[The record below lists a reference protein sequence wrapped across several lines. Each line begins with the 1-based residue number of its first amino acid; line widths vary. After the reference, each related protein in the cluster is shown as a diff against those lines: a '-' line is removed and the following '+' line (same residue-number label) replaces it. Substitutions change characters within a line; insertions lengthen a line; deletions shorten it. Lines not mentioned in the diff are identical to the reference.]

1 MRSLF
6 SNNAMASSTSTPRLN
21 LITGGTGFMGTHL
34 TRQLLARGEQVRVL
48 DLKNPTEP
56 IDQVEYQQG
65 SITEPA
71 TVEAAADGCYRVY
84 HLAALSGL
92 WGPDKKAFL
101 QVNRDGTRNV
111 LNAAANAQVE
121 RVIHTSTESILIAMG
136 RGRGPQTVNEDTQ
149 CTLAEMAGEY
159 CEGKFLAEQEARA
172 AAEAGQDVVIVN
184 PTVPAGP
191 GDHWLTPPT
200 RMMLGFLNGQY
211 PAYLNSSINLA
222 DARDIAQGH
231 LLAAD
236 KGEVGQRYILGAHDT
251 HLGELLKILESLSGR
266 RMPTRTIPYA
276 LAYTVGVVGEW
287 LADHVTKKPPAAP
300 LAGVRLAGIPVR
312 FDNQRTRTALGWQPR
327 PLRETLGDAL
337 ADYQQRGLL
346 EATKR

>member
-1 MRSLF
+1 
-6 SNNAMASSTSTPRLN
+6 
-21 LITGGTGFMGTHL
+21 MGTHL
-34 TRQLLARGEQVRVL
+34 SRQLLARGERVRVL
-48 DLKNPTEP
+48 DLKAPTQP
-56 IDQVEYQQG
+56 LAGVEYVQG
-65 SITEPA
+65 SITEPQA
-71 TVEAAADGCYRVY
+71 VEAATDGCQRVY

-101 QVNRDGTRNV
+101 QVNRDGTRHV
-111 LNAAANAQVE
+111 LAAAANASVE
-121 RVIHTSTESILIAMG
+121 RVVHTSTESILIAMG

-159 CEGKFLAEQEARA
+159 CAGKFLAEQEARA

-231 LLAAD
+231 ILAAD

-251 HLGELLKILESLSGR
+251 HLGELLEILGSLSGR
-266 RMPTRTIPYA
+266 QMPKRTIPYA

-287 LADHVTKKPPAAP
+287 LADHFTKKPPAAP
-300 LAGVRLAGIPVR
+300 LAGVKLAGIPVR
-312 FDNQRTRTALGWQPR
+312 FDNQKTRAALDWHPR
-327 PLRETLGDAL
+327 PLRETLSDAL

-346 EATKR
+346 EVAKATSA